1 MKSSLSTLSLIIVL
15 FINFT
20 TGILFLNIFIDADIR
35 LFKFKEDSS
44 FVLLIIFFLE
54 IFALNLLRN
63 LKKITIEKDKIIF
76 QNILFPF
83 IKKERLFSY
92 YYFSKFIEERSKSGT
107 YEALWLFKNG
117 KLEDQISSFYYSNY
131 TKLNPEIK
139 IQNKGF
145 LEITIFKSLYL
156 KFGGKL
162 NKKS

>member
-1 MKSSLSTLSLIIVL
+1 L

-92 YYFSKFIEERSKSGT
+92 YDFSKFIEERTKLGA

-117 KLEDQISSFYYSNY
+117 KLEDQISSFYHSNY
-131 TKLNPEIK
+131 TKLNSEIK

-145 LEITIFKSLYL
+145 LEITIFKSLFL
-156 KFGGKL
+156 KFGGRL
-162 NKKS
+162 NEKS